1 MLHICKL
8 KWTSLFHSFLTKMY
22 VSRLKRGIQLFPHL
36 VYPAFVWVGLVEF
49 NMHAVMTVSI
59 HVWPMQ
65 MRWVGGVRIRQ
76 MNFKSQ
82 ILPPECPKP
91 TWSKWV
97 NKASQEVG
105 ATDSST
111 QLQPADCPPE
121 WQLRYLKHSHLMWSQ
136 ITNLHGASRGYS
148 LMRFGFPKISELSL
162 DGKRNERVK
171 SLKPLTNN
179 VWVKLRI
186 DYSFEIHP

>member
-1 MLHICKL
+1 
-8 KWTSLFHSFLTKMY
+8 MY
-22 VSRLKRGIQLFPHL
+22 VSRLKRGTQLFPHL

-65 MRWVGGVRIRQ
+65 MRWVGEWEAGKWTSNPRFYHL
-76 MNFKSQ
+76 NAW
-82 ILPPECPKP
+82 

-162 DGKRNERVK
+162 DGKGNERVK

-186 DYSFEIHP
+186 YYSFEIHL